1 MLSSIRKELKKAM
14 LAKDKDRVNT
24 LRNIIAKLKMKEIEK
39 KDSLTREEAQKVL
52 QSMAK
57 QLNDSIDQ
65 YSQGGR
71 LDLAKNESDE
81 LEILSEFLPEQLSE
95 NEVKEII
102 ITAINDTQASGIGD
116 MGKVMAAVISKTGVK
131 ADGSMISQIVK
142 EKLS

>member
-1 MLSSIRKELKKAM
+1 MLPSIREELKKAM
-14 LAKDKDRVNT
+14 FAKNKNRVST

-39 KDSLTREEAQKVL
+39 KDSLTKQEAQKVL

-102 ITAINDTQASGIGD
+102 TTVINDTQASGIGD